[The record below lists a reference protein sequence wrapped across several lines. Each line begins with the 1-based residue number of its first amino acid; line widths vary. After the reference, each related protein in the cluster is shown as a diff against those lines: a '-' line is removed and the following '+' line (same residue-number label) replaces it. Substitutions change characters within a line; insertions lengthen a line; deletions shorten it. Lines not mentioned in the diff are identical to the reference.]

1 MILLLATGIQ
11 KTLVKVSHNDII
23 TQIYDIIFNHN
34 DTQTRQWTRMI
45 QQWYTQST
53 SVNHVIH
60 NKSQWTKMIHVYT
73 EAQWTTIWCHFEP
86 QWYITCISTSDPTFS
101 FSIRYTA
108 FNKAVKHIY
117 IETRVFVINTHSIYF
132 PLIVA
137 ADGVD
142 FFSSKFV
149 EWIHGLSNEL
159 YIVA

>member
-34 DTQTRQWTRMI
+34 DTQKRQWTRMI

-86 QWYITCISTSDPTFS
+86 QWYITCVSTSDPTFS

-108 FNKAVKHIY
+108 FNKAVKYIY
-117 IETRVFVINTHSIYF
+117 INTGLCYKYAF
-132 PLIVA
+132 NL
-137 ADGVD
+137 
-142 FFSSKFV
+142 FSSNCSSRWGGFFFF
-149 EWIHGLSNEL
+149 
-159 YIVA
+159 